1 MDNQQKA
8 SVILTT
14 GIMLLAINFLALAPY
29 VAGQVEAGVQDVV
42 ADGYDGYD
50 DDGNKNYTTDYD
62 DEWLVSTS
70 ERVYFAYSLDNPD
83 GVDAGEAHEFT
94 KMGPF
99 IYEVTTTREILD
111 FDYDAGEMT
120 YSEYD
125 SFEWCDDCTWTD
137 DNGDSHDSVP
147 GSTEITQVNILW
159 NTQRIAGISTG
170 IIYGEVFAKAGF
182 ANNMIANDLQN
193 RAPSIWAAESIGGM
207 VSGFEAQL
215 QQAGYNQSA
224 AAAIAPAAILD
235 VAYDSWNSSSGMG
248 VMDPDFSLSADSIL
262 HTAVDTSTGTCIALT
277 CEIGPM
283 LIAGMGEPS
292 ETVTPMR
299 AALLGYGSTDPVELT
314 HMDWA
319 VYALAGQ
326 EFLSAGGMA
335 DLTQV
340 DDLRQRLVEVSGV
353 DIPNPDVLNGVI
365 FGTPDAEIPN
375 GLLSISDYSGI
386 PLNGVALFLLGA
398 QGDLFGTMTTYGI
411 GLTQLL
417 GLSDYA
423 GEWIGMVGT
432 PTEFEMILAGGQGTL
447 NADDWWQISFGG
459 EEPIA
464 GGYIPIGLNRGD
476 FEGTVDMDVAKVT
489 EILYT
494 SPYALTSDFASIFMY
509 NELSGHTLPM
519 NEDWD
524 DFEMGGTVVDWNDA
538 FVAAAYDI
546 SESDAAAVRSW
557 VADFMFDQVIGAL
570 LGFQYGGSAYITQ
583 PVDNWLFGWRD
594 IIVADVVYEQPDNM
608 ALGWVSLE
616 TNETYFG
623 SDSVTTGDFDVYV
636 ASTEGDNVGQRLR
649 QGYINSDGDGFCD
662 FKLNSDGTMAD
673 ADSSGMY
680 PCEEGDLYGFTE
692 HLPWR
697 APHRETST
705 LGLLSAHVGNENTVV
720 AGAVGGVADSDD
732 PFRVNLVGYAMAESV
747 PGDMETYKG
756 IEMRAHTVNLD
767 PSQNQI
773 QAKLIGSASFVDV
786 LPGALPVYFG
796 SNVDIKVE
804 PVTQVAMYGKSVSM
818 FHLDLRGPGML
829 NPEMG
834 VDTHPVFEIHTF
846 SEIPDEDAET
856 FQCRVLD
863 NMEPMYWTDFGGSG
877 DCALE
882 GTAVIDSVTA
892 VLYVASIAMIAVG
905 ALGFGGIGPIAVSK
919 DED

>member
-8 SVILTT
+8 SAILAV
-14 GIMLLAINFLALAPY
+14 GIMLIGINFLALAPF

-50 DDGNKNYTTDYD
+50 DDGNENYTADYD

-111 FDYDAGEMT
+111 FDYDAGEIT

-125 SFEWCDDCTWTD
+125 SFEWCENCAWIDE
-137 DNGDSHDSVP
+137 NGDSHNSVP

-182 ANNMIANDLQN
+182 ANNMIATDLQN
-193 RAPSIWAAESIGGM
+193 RAPSIWASEDISGM
-207 VSGFEAQL
+207 V
-215 QQAGYNQSA
+215 
-224 AAAIAPAAILD
+224 D
-235 VAYDSWNSSSGMG
+235 T
-248 VMDPDFSLSADSIL
+248 FSLSLQATGMDEVNASILAPSGVLSGAYVSATGGGTTSDILNNTQTFFPYADSIL
-262 HTAVDTSTGTCIALT
+262 YGAQDPSTGICIALT
-277 CEIGPM
+277 CDIGPM
-283 LIAGMGEPS
+283 LVAGMGAPDGGV
-292 ETVTPMR
+292 VTQTR
-299 AALLGYGSTDPVELT
+299 AALYGYADAGDDMAAIDL
-314 HMDWA
+314 A
-319 VYALAGQ
+319 VYALAGNT
-326 EFLSAGGMA
+326 FLAHGGGA

-340 DDLRQRLVEVSGV
+340 TDLRQRLNEVSGV
-353 DIPNPDVLNGVI
+353 DITNPDVLNGVI

-375 GLLSISDYSGI
+375 GLLSVSDYSGI
-386 PLNGVALFLLGA
+386 PLNGIALFLLGA

-464 GGYIPIGLNRGD
+464 GGYIPIGLNRAE
-476 FEGTVDMDVAKVT
+476 FEGMIDMDVAKVT

-509 NELSGHTLPM
+509 GELSGSTLPA
-519 NEDWD
+519 E
-524 DFEMGGTVVDWNDA
+524 EGAETTDWNDA
-538 FVAAAYDI
+538 YVAGLYDI
-546 SESDAAAVRSW
+546 PESDAAAVRSW

-594 IIVADVVYEQPDNM
+594 IIVADVVYGEPDNM

-623 SDSVTTGDFDVYV
+623 SDSVTTGDYDVYI
-636 ASTEGDNVGQRLR
+636 ASTKGDNMGQRLL
-649 QGYINSDGDGFCD
+649 QGYINSDGNGFCD

-680 PCEEGDLYGFTE
+680 PCEEGELYGFTE

-846 SEIPDEDAET
+846 SEIADEDAET

-877 DCALE
+877 DCELE

-905 ALGFGGIGPIAVSK
+905 ALAFGGMGPIAVSK

>member
-8 SVILTT
+8 SALLVIGLVLI
-14 GIMLLAINFLALAPY
+14 GLNFLALAPF

-111 FDYDAGEMT
+111 FDYDAGEIT
-120 YSEYD
+120 YSEFD
-125 SFEWCDDCTWTD
+125 SFEWCEDCTWID
-137 DNGDSHDSVP
+137 DDGVSHNSVP
-147 GSTEITQVNILW
+147 GSTNITQVNILW

-170 IIYGEVFAKAGF
+170 ITYGEVFAKAGF

-193 RAPSIWAAESIGGM
+193 RAPSIWASEDISGM
-207 VSGFEAQL
+207 V
-215 QQAGYNQSA
+215 
-224 AAAIAPAAILD
+224 D
-235 VAYDSWNSSSGMG
+235 T
-248 VMDPDFSLSADSIL
+248 FSLSLQATGMDEVNASILAPSGVLSGAYVSATGGGTTSDILNNTQTFFPYADSIL
-262 HTAVDTSTGTCIALT
+262 YGAQDPSTGICIALT
-277 CEIGPM
+277 CDIGPM
-283 LIAGMGEPS
+283 LVAGMGAPDGGV
-292 ETVTPMR
+292 VTQTR
-299 AALLGYGSTDPVELT
+299 AALYGYADAGDDMAAIDL
-314 HMDWA
+314 A
-319 VYALAGQ
+319 VFALAGNT
-326 EFLSAGGMA
+326 FLAHGGGA

-340 DDLRQRLVEVSGV
+340 TDLRQRLNEVSGV
-353 DIPNPDVLNGVI
+353 DITNPDVLNGVI

-375 GLLSISDYSGI
+375 GLLSVSDYSGI
-386 PLNGVALFLLGA
+386 PLNGIALFLLGA

-417 GLSDYA
+417 GLSDYG
-423 GEWIGMVGT
+423 GEWIGLVGT
-432 PTEFEMILAGGQGTL
+432 PTEFEMILAGGQGTM
-447 NADDWWQISFGG
+447 NADNWWQISFGS

-464 GGYIPIGLNRGD
+464 GGYIPIGLNRAE
-476 FEGTVDMDVAKVT
+476 FEGTIDMDVAKVQ

-509 NELSGHTLPM
+509 GELSGSTLPA
-519 NEDWD
+519 E
-524 DFEMGGTVVDWNDA
+524 EGAETTDWNDA
-538 FVAAAYDI
+538 YVAALYDI

-594 IIVADVVYEQPDNM
+594 IIVADVVYGEPDNM

-623 SDSVTTGDFDVYV
+623 SDSVTTGDYDVYV
-636 ASTEGDNVGQRLR
+636 ASTEGDDMGQRLR
-649 QGYINSDGDGFCD
+649 QGYINSDGDGHCD

-680 PCEEGDLYGFTE
+680 PCEDGELYGFTE

-705 LGLLSAHVGNENTVV
+705 LGLLSAHVGNDNTVV
-720 AGAVGGVADSDD
+720 AGAVGGIADSENS
-732 PFRVNLVGYAMAESV
+732 FKVNLVGYAMAESV
-747 PGDMETYKG
+747 PGEMETYKG

-796 SNVDIKVE
+796 STVDIKVE

-829 NPEMG
+829 NPEMD

-846 SEIPDEDAET
+846 SEIADDDAET
-856 FQCRVLD
+856 FRCRVLD

-877 DCALE
+877 DCELE
-882 GTAVIDSVTA
+882 GTATIDGVTA
-892 VLYVASIAMIAVG
+892 VLYLASIAMIAIG

-919 DED
+919 DE